1 MPKKEIRE
9 DAARVVIGAD
19 ADRRAEAVRAV
30 AVRAEDHRREADLRQ
45 AAAAHHRL
53 MDEMTPAL
61 ANGAGVF
68 RSARHLARVPVTVG
82 RFDSDDK
89 NVIATKV
96 AHENY

>member
-1 MPKKEIRE
+1 
-9 DAARVVIGAD
+9 
-19 ADRRAEAVRAV
+19 
-30 AVRAEDHRREADLRQ
+30 
-45 AAAAHHRL
+45 